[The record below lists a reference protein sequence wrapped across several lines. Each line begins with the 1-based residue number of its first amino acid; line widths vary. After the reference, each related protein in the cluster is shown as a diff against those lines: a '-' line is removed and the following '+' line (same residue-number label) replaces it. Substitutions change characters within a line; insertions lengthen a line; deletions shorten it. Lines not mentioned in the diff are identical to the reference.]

1 MSDYIAFESERL
13 MSKQL
18 KNQLQSEFWQD
29 LIDRCIHKHGYAD
42 IFLVKARGGGFK
54 MTFFTPMEESKWNV
68 NVVMKNPLKKNY
80 AYIVGF

>member
-54 MTFFTPMEESKWNV
+54 MTFFKPMEESN
-68 NVVMKNPLKKNY
+68 
-80 AYIVGF
+80 